1 MIQCGDI
8 CVKGSKEAI
17 MQSVTSAQP
26 GAIGGSKSKS
36 PAKVSALPG
45 RSALDGE
52 LMSRVVTSADRDAF
66 NALAVH
72 YAPRL
77 KAWLMH
83 RGEGDSTSEDIVQD
97 VLTAVW
103 QKAESFDSTK
113 ASFSTWVY
121 RMTRNR
127 WIDHKRKHDRLQ
139 PTAPSDM
146 INLVDEPDDSL
157 HAGLEEAEAA
167 QAVRDALATL
177 PPEQK
182 QMLYLAFFEGLSH
195 SAIAERT
202 GIAIGTVKSRIRA
215 PLKKLR
221 TTLEAHRKDV
231 P

>member
-1 MIQCGDI
+1 MIQSGDI
-8 CVKGSKEAI
+8 CVKGPKEAI
-17 MQSVTSAQP
+17 MQSVTSAQT
-26 GAIGGSKSKS
+26 GAIGGNKSKS

-45 RSALDGE
+45 RSSLDGE

>member
-1 MIQCGDI
+1 
-8 CVKGSKEAI
+8 
-17 MQSVTSAQP
+17 MQSVTSAQT
-26 GAIGGSKSKS
+26 GAIGGNKSKS
-36 PAKVSALPG
+36 PVKVSALPG
-45 RSALDGE
+45 RSSLDGE

>member
-1 MIQCGDI
+1 MR
-8 CVKGSKEAI
+8 
-17 MQSVTSAQP
+17 SATFTRS
-26 GAIGGSKSKS
+26 GAIYGGKSNS
-36 PAKVSALPG
+36 QAKVSALPG
-45 RSALDGE
+45 RASLDGE
-52 LMSRVVTSADRDAF
+52 LMSRVVSSGDRAAF
-66 NALAVH
+66 NTLALH

-83 RGEGDSTSEDIVQD
+83 RGESDATSEDIVQD
-97 VLTAVW
+97 VLAAVW
-103 QKAESFDSTK
+103 QKAGSFDRSK
-113 ASFSTWVY
+113 ASFSTWVF

-139 PTAPSDM
+139 PTEPGEMA
-146 INLVDEPDDSL
+146 NLADGPTASP
-157 HAGLEEAEAA
+157 HTGLEEAEAA
-167 QAVRDALATL
+167 RAVREALSTL

-195 SAIAERT
+195 SQIAERT

-221 TTLEAHRKDV
+221 TTLEAYRKDE

>member
-1 MIQCGDI
+1 MR
-8 CVKGSKEAI
+8 
-17 MQSVTSAQP
+17 SVTSAQS
-26 GAIGGSKSKS
+26 GAIGVDSSKS

-52 LMSRVVTSADRDAF
+52 LMLRVVTSADRDAF

-103 QKAESFDSTK
+103 QKASSFDSAK

-139 PTAPSDM
+139 PTA
-146 INLVDEPDDSL
+146 
-157 HAGLEEAEAA
+157 
-167 QAVRDALATL
+167 RAT
-177 PPEQK
+177 
-182 QMLYLAFFEGLSH
+182 
-195 SAIAERT
+195 
-202 GIAIGTVKSRIRA
+202 
-215 PLKKLR
+215 
-221 TTLEAHRKDV
+221 
-231 P
+231 

>member
-1 MIQCGDI
+1 
-8 CVKGSKEAI
+8 

>member
-45 RSALDGE
+45 RSSLDGE

>member
-1 MIQCGDI
+1 MR
-8 CVKGSKEAI
+8 
-17 MQSVTSAQP
+17 SVTSVQS
-26 GAIGGSKSKS
+26 GAIRGSKSKS

-52 LMSRVVTSADRDAF
+52 LMLRVVHSADREAF

-103 QKAESFDSTK
+103 QKADRFDSAK

-121 RMTRNR
+121 RLTRNC

-139 PTAPSDM
+139 PTSPDVMQVLADQV
-146 INLVDEPDDSL
+146 VDETERNYDQM
-157 HAGLEEAEAA
+157 EADK
-167 QAVRDALATL
+167 AVNAALAEL
-177 PPEQK
+177 PPETK
-182 QMLYLAFFEGLSH
+182 SMLQMSFFEGLSH
-195 SAIAERT
+195 SQIATRT
-202 GIAIGTVKSRIRA
+202 GLPLGTVKSRIRA
-215 PLKKLR
+215 PLKRLQTR
-221 TTLEAHRKDV
+221 LEAYRGIYNA
-231 P
+231 

>member
-1 MIQCGDI
+1 MR
-8 CVKGSKEAI
+8 
-17 MQSVTSAQP
+17 SVTSAQS
-26 GAIGGSKSKS
+26 GAIHGIKPKSL
-36 PAKVSALPG
+36 AKVSALPG

-52 LMSRVVTSADRDAF
+52 LMSRVVSSADREAF
-66 NALAVH
+66 NTLALH

-77 KAWLMH
+77 KAWLVH

-97 VLTAVW
+97 VLTALW
-103 QKAESFDSTK
+103 QKAASFDSSK

-139 PTAPSDM
+139 PTAPQDMMELSDE
-146 INLVDEPDDSL
+146 LEESP
-157 HAGLEEAEAA
+157 HAGLEEAQAA

-221 TTLEAHRKDV
+221 TTLEAYRKDA

>member
-103 QKAESFDSTK
+103 QKAESFDSAK

>member
-1 MIQCGDI
+1 MR
-8 CVKGSKEAI
+8 
-17 MQSVTSAQP
+17 SVTSAQS
-26 GAIGGSKSKS
+26 GAIHGINSKS

-52 LMSRVVTSADRDAF
+52 LMSRVIGSADRDAF
-66 NALAVH
+66 NTLAIH

-103 QKAESFDSTK
+103 QKAASYDSSK
-113 ASFSTWVY
+113 ASFSTWVF

-139 PTAPSDM
+139 PTAPQDM
-146 INLVDEPDDSL
+146 VELADEPEDSP

-167 QAVRDALATL
+167 QAVREALATL

-221 TTLEAHRKDV
+221 TTLEAYRKDE

>member
-1 MIQCGDI
+1 MR
-8 CVKGSKEAI
+8 
-17 MQSVTSAQP
+17 SVTSVQS
-26 GAIGGSKSKS
+26 GAIRGSKSKS

-52 LMSRVVTSADRDAF
+52 LMLRVVHSADREAF
-66 NALAVH
+66 NSLAVH

-83 RGEGDSTSEDIVQD
+83 RGEDGSTSEDIVQD

-103 QKAESFDSTK
+103 QKADRFDSAK

-139 PTAPSDM
+139 PTAPEVMLD
-146 INLVDEPDDSL
+146 LADEPEDSP

-167 QAVRDALATL
+167 QAVREALATL

-195 SAIAERT
+195 SEIAART

-221 TTLEAHRKDV
+221 TTLEAYRKDE